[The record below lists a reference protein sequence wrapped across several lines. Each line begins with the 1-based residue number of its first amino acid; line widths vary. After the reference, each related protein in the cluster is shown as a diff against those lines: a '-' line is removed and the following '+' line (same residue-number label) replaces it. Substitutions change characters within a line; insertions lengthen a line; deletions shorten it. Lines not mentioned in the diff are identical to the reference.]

1 MTAYVLVEV
10 ELIDLEAMGEYRELA
25 RKSVAEF
32 DGQFLAV
39 NSAPESVE
47 GDWSPKKRFTLISFS
62 SVEQARAWYS
72 SETYAPGKE
81 IAKRATL
88 RRMSFLPGLY
98 EAR

>member
-1 MTAYVLVEV
+1 MTAYVLIEV

-25 RKSVAEF
+25 RKAVAEF

-39 NSAPESVE
+39 NAAPEPVE
-47 GDWSPKKRFTLISFS
+47 GDWDPKKNFTLLSFPS
-62 SVEQARAWYS
+62 MERARAWYDS
-72 SETYAPGKE
+72 DTYAPGKE

-88 RRMSFLPGLY
+88 RRISYLTGLD